1 MDAYPNLWYE
11 GVYFVWQG
19 SGVRSSEA
27 LQGMV
32 FKRQVEGD
40 VTKKFQAKVAVYT
53 CAVDTMQTE
62 TKVRACQFIV
72 VDTPRC

>member
-1 MDAYPNLWYE
+1 MYN
-11 GVYFVWQG
+11 
-19 SGVRSSEA
+19 SEV

-62 TKVRACQFIV
+62 TKVRTCQFFLLGHTKVPFQGARILYW
-72 VDTPRC
+72 

>member
-1 MDAYPNLWYE
+1 
-11 GVYFVWQG
+11 VYN
-19 SGVRSSEA
+19 SEV

-53 CAVDTMQTE
+53 CAVDIMQTE
-62 TKVRACQFIV
+62 TKVRTCHFILV
-72 VDTPRC
+72 GHTKVPLQGARILYW

>member
-1 MDAYPNLWYE
+1 VSN
-11 GVYFVWQG
+11 
-19 SGVRSSEA
+19 SEV

-53 CAVDTMQTE
+53 CAVDIMQTE
-62 TKVRACQFIV
+62 TKVRTCQFMLLGHTNVPFKASRILYW
-72 VDTPRC
+72 